1 MSFPETEAIS
11 SDFGDQGSPSAKKM
25 SAGFFFFFA
34 ESLVCRLHG
43 SPLTPG
49 PGTCEMLTRTDMGLS
64 GNSSGAAAAGEVL
77 QQGSHTKDLGLCRV
91 YLY

>member
-1 MSFPETEAIS
+1 MTLVTRVVLAQRRCQ
-11 SDFGDQGSPSAKKM
+11 QGL
-25 SAGFFFFFA
+25 FFFFA
-34 ESLVCRLHG
+34 ESLVCGLHG

-64 GNSSGAAAAGEVL
+64 GNSSGVAAAGEVL

-91 YLY
+91 YL

>member
-1 MSFPETEAIS
+1 MC
-11 SDFGDQGSPSAKKM
+11 G
-25 SAGFFFFFA
+25 
-34 ESLVCRLHG
+34 LHG

-64 GNSSGAAAAGEVL
+64 GNSSGVAAAGEVL

-91 YLY
+91 YL